1 MGDVNLSTATGD
13 QAQSGLAQSPANL
26 KRPKPPSDQCGQPEA
41 ASPPQYRA
49 VVPPLPLVPLSLSLS
64 LFSPGVSLPFL
75 HRGNQQSTGDETL
88 HHIGPQQQ
96 LELGTGDW
104 KPDLAGLTWI
114 FPQHPSKLKQPQRLR
129 RFHTLYPQI
138 LREDQGPDRGQK
150 GNLFRPDSPHRSAPL
165 RNFDS
170 STRKTDPPNQ
180 PNLPP
185 PPTFGAGTSVSH
197 THTAFYLSLSL
208 SHTHTQTPYTKTSLF
223 LIVIRLFQVRQN
235 T

>member
-13 QAQSGLAQSPANL
+13 QAQSRLAQSPANL

-49 VVPPLPLVPLSLSLS
+49 VVPPLPLAQRLKGRGSESVILRPLSPTNPFPLTQHPPTTTIPPLVPITP
-64 LFSPGVSLPFL
+64 LLLLPIPYS
-75 HRGNQQSTGDETL
+75 RGPGNQQSTGDETL

-114 FPQHPSKLKQPQRLR
+114 FPKHPSKLKQPQRLR

-138 LREDQGPDRGQK
+138 LRPASCNSVPKSSDNSNLDLQFSV
-150 GNLFRPDSPHRSAPL
+150 GNLALLNRHSQTISI
-165 RNFDS
+165 S
-170 STRKTDPPNQ
+170 Q
-180 PNLPP
+180 
-185 PPTFGAGTSVSH
+185 
-197 THTAFYLSLSL
+197 YLLA
-208 SHTHTQTPYTKTSLF
+208 HEGLF
-223 LIVIRLFQVRQN
+223 EIHAIAHH
-235 T
+235 